1 MINTSQASLISIWLR
16 AKESSYKKKKKTHR
30 NRKKYPMIPVNI
42 TSPSKSV
49 MIELMWLMR
58 NGILKIISLVEPFWR
73 ISPSTY
79 SETDPFDLWWIQI
92 TTFEKEPSKW
102 SMQNDDFDTF
112 NHSSKLLGSSTFDL
126 ESCTKF
132 LKVEH
137 VIKINDT
144 LINIFTVRGENPR

>member
-1 MINTSQASLISIWLR
+1 
-16 AKESSYKKKKKTHR
+16 
-30 NRKKYPMIPVNI
+30 
-42 TSPSKSV
+42 
-49 MIELMWLMR
+49 
-58 NGILKIISLVEPFWR
+58 LVEPFWR

>member
-1 MINTSQASLISIWLR
+1 MMINTSQESLISIRLR
-16 AKESSYKKKKKTHR
+16 AKESSYKKKKIHR

-79 SETDPFDLWWIQI
+79 SETDPFDL
-92 TTFEKEPSKW
+92 
-102 SMQNDDFDTF
+102 
-112 NHSSKLLGSSTFDL
+112 
-126 ESCTKF
+126 
-132 LKVEH
+132 
-137 VIKINDT
+137 
-144 LINIFTVRGENPR
+144 